1 MTAQMFSNK
10 SSLSSE
16 KTLWSD
22 KGSKSE
28 VLANIYNKEK
38 NIVIWQR
45 KLTRALV
52 KSAEN
57 ILTLSPTLK
66 ITAVVRPEDKCLSLK
81 KALGS
86 KVISQSLLKDIE
98 NLVEMFCFLFGL
110 K

>member
-1 MTAQMFSNK
+1 MTAQMLSNK

-52 KSAEN
+52 KSAKN
-57 ILTLSPTLK
+57 IQNFTK
-66 ITAVVRPEDKCLSLK
+66 NCMMCDKFIRCASS
-81 KALGS
+81 GTNS
-86 KVISQSLLKDIE
+86 
-98 NLVEMFCFLFGL
+98 N
-110 K
+110 